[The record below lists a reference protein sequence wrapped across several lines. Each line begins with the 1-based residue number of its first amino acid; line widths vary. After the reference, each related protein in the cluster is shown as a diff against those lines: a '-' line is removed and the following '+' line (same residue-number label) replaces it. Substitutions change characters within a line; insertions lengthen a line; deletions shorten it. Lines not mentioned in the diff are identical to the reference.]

1 MLVNTNLRRFNMNGN
16 DIAININLE
25 KKMNFLFNYKYILFL
40 SYFFIFACSSVD
52 SEDKLAENNKKNV
65 LKKEV
70 QENSKGIVLIDD
82 NGKLG
87 DLFKSGNNEIGSV
100 NKFLWQ
106 ASLEVLSFLPISSA
120 DPFSGIIVFGK
131 SKAPGS
137 SQSYDATVYI
147 SDPALDARSLSVTV
161 RSSNGTISSAAKRE
175 IESAILSRARQ
186 LRLKELDL

>member
-1 MLVNTNLRRFNMNGN
+1 LLLC
-16 DIAININLE
+16 I
-25 KKMNFLFNYKYILFL
+25 ILQ
-40 SYFFIFACSSVD
+40 ACS
-52 SEDKLAENNKKNV
+52 EAEKANIDKANEEKATISTTDQAKK
-65 LKKEV
+65 
-70 QENSKGIVLIDD
+70 KGIVLIDD
-82 NGKLG
+82 HGKLG
-87 DLFKSGNNEIGSV
+87 DIFKGGGDEIGSV
-100 NKFLWQ
+100 NRYLWQ
-106 ASLEVLSFLPISSA
+106 ASIEVLNFLPINSA

-131 SKAPGS
+131 GKVPGS

>member
-1 MLVNTNLRRFNMNGN
+1 MNN
-16 DIAININLE
+16 PSKCMSLLLICIVLQ
-25 KKMNFLFNYKYILFL
+25 
-40 SYFFIFACSSVD
+40 ACSIA
-52 SEDKLAENNKKNV
+52 DKTGTVNADEEKVTSTSTDQTKK
-65 LKKEV
+65 
-70 QENSKGIVLIDD
+70 KGIVLLDD

-87 DLFKSGNNEIGSV
+87 DLFKSGGDEIGSV
-100 NKFLWQ
+100 NKYLWQ
-106 ASLEVLSFLPISSA
+106 ASIEVLNFLPINSA

-131 SKAPGS
+131 GKAPGS
-137 SQSYDATVYI
+137 SQFYDATVYI

>member
-1 MLVNTNLRRFNMNGN
+1 MNYLLK
-16 DIAININLE
+16 IKSLLLLCAILQ
-25 KKMNFLFNYKYILFL
+25 
-40 SYFFIFACSSVD
+40 ACSTAEKTDTDKAD
-52 SEDKLAENNKKNV
+52 SEMVTSATTDQTKK
-65 LKKEV
+65 
-70 QENSKGIVLIDD
+70 KGIVLIDD

-87 DLFKSGNNEIGSV
+87 DLFKSGSDEIGSV
-100 NKFLWQ
+100 NKYLWQ
-106 ASLEVLSFLPISSA
+106 ASIEVLSFLPINSA

-131 SKAPGS
+131 GKTPGS

-161 RSSNGTISSAAKRE
+161 RSSNGTVSSEAKRE

>member
-1 MLVNTNLRRFNMNGN
+1 M
-16 DIAININLE
+16 IY
-25 KKMNFLFNYKYILFL
+25 LFKCKSLLLACVILQ
-40 SYFFIFACSSVD
+40 ACSAVD
-52 SEDKLAENNKKNV
+52 KAHTDRADEEKVTSSTTDQTKK
-65 LKKEV
+65 
-70 QENSKGIVLIDD
+70 KGIVLLDD

-87 DLFKSGNNEIGSV
+87 DLFKSDDDEIGSV
-100 NKFLWQ
+100 NKYLWQ
-106 ASLEVLSFLPISSA
+106 ASIEVLNFLPINSA

-131 SKAPGS
+131 GKAPGS
-137 SQSYDATVYI
+137 SQSYDATVYV

>member
-1 MLVNTNLRRFNMNGN
+1 MNYLFKFKSLLLFC
-16 DIAININLE
+16 AILQ
-25 KKMNFLFNYKYILFL
+25 
-40 SYFFIFACSSVD
+40 ACSTAEKTD
-52 SEDKLAENNKKNV
+52 IDKADAEKVTSTSTDQVKK
-65 LKKEV
+65 
-70 QENSKGIVLIDD
+70 KGIVLIDD

-87 DLFKSGNNEIGSV
+87 DIFKSGGDEIGSV
-100 NKFLWQ
+100 NKYLWQ
-106 ASLEVLSFLPISSA
+106 ASIEVLNFLPINSA

-131 SKAPGS
+131 GKAPGA
-137 SQSYDATVYI
+137 SQFYDATVYI

>member
-1 MLVNTNLRRFNMNGN
+1 MNYLFKFKSLLLLCVILQACGTV
-16 DIAININLE
+16 DKAATDKADEE
-25 KKMNFLFNYKYILFL
+25 KVT
-40 SYFFIFACSSVD
+40 SATPD
-52 SEDKLAENNKKNV
+52 QTKK
-65 LKKEV
+65 
-70 QENSKGIVLIDD
+70 KGIVLIDD

-87 DLFKSGNNEIGSV
+87 DLFKSGGDEIGYV
-100 NKFLWQ
+100 NKYLWQ
-106 ASLEVLSFLPISSA
+106 ASIEILSFLPINSA

-131 SKAPGS
+131 GKAPGS

>member
-1 MLVNTNLRRFNMNGN
+1 MNY
-16 DIAININLE
+16 
-25 KKMNFLFNYKYILFL
+25 LFKFKSLLLLCVILQ
-40 SYFFIFACSSVD
+40 ACST
-52 SEDKLAENNKKNV
+52 SEKTDIDKANEEKITSATTDQAKK
-65 LKKEV
+65 
-70 QENSKGIVLIDD
+70 KGIVLIDD

-87 DLFKSGNNEIGSV
+87 DLFKSGGDEIGSV
-100 NKFLWQ
+100 NKYLWQ
-106 ASLEVLSFLPISSA
+106 ASIEVLNFLPINSA

-131 SKAPGS
+131 GKAPGA

>member
-1 MLVNTNLRRFNMNGN
+1 MNYLLK
-16 DIAININLE
+16 IKSLLLLCAILQ
-25 KKMNFLFNYKYILFL
+25 
-40 SYFFIFACSSVD
+40 ACSTAEKTDTDKAD
-52 SEDKLAENNKKNV
+52 SEMVTSATTDQTKK
-65 LKKEV
+65 
-70 QENSKGIVLIDD
+70 KGIVLIDD

-87 DLFKSGNNEIGSV
+87 DLFKSGSDEIGSV
-100 NKFLWQ
+100 NKYLWQ
-106 ASLEVLSFLPISSA
+106 ASIEVLSFLPINSA

-131 SKAPGS
+131 GKTPGS

-161 RSSNGTISSAAKRE
+161 RSSNGIVSSEAKRE